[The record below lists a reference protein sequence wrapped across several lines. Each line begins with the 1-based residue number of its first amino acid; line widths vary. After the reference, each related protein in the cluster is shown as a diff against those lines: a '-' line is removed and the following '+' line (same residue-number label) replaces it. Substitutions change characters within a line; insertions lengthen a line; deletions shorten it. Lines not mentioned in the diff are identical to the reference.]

1 MIDLKTEEEIAKDF
15 GCGYDCSMQVLAELA
30 PEVGLTEE
38 QGLKLAS
45 CLGVGAM
52 QGQLCGAVSGALIA
66 IGYKYGNTERND
78 MATKGL
84 CLAKR
89 QEFYDRFQKEFGSF
103 TCPELMGLDLRIP
116 EEGEEARKRGLI
128 QTFCPKVCKFAI
140 LTVKDILK

>member
-1 MIDLKTEEEIAKDF
+1 MKTEEQIAKDF

-30 PEVGLTEE
+30 PEIGLTEE
-38 QGLKLAS
+38 QGLRLAS

-66 IGYKYGNTERND
+66 IGYKYGNTERDD

-103 TCPELMGLDLRIP
+103 TCPELMGLDLRKP
-116 EEGEEARKRGLI
+116 EDGEEARKRGLI

-140 LTVKDILK
+140 LTAKDILKG